1 MTPSD
6 ITTAV
11 APFAKLR
18 RRIPVFLLCILG
30 IGTIASIDAFQTA
43 VTTPTGHLSTY
54 VGEPI
59 ELSGS
64 FRNLNNNQKPAR
76 ILITFKP
83 ENHHLSVAQII
94 TTPTWLSNDT
104 TWHATLDLTN
114 IETAEELKAEVSF
127 PDHPHQPSET
137 WTIHAYPDEASL
149 EKDSR
154 SLFLRY
160 LSIDPM
166 WSAIACLLFSSLL
179 AILYPVLGFFDRR
192 ALATNGYLRVFHAKT
207 DGDDTLLYC
216 VHPKDDIT
224 LKLESYRVLS
234 ATGQLL
240 GLAMLIE
247 KGRRHCVFRLHT
259 AQARAGCLIAIH

>member
-76 ILITFKP
+76 ILITFEP

-94 TTPTWLSNDT
+94 TTPAWLSNDT
-104 TWHATLDLTN
+104 TWHATRD
-114 IETAEELKAEVSF
+114 
-127 PDHPHQPSET
+127 
-137 WTIHAYPDEASL
+137 
-149 EKDSR
+149 
-154 SLFLRY
+154 
-160 LSIDPM
+160 
-166 WSAIACLLFSSLL
+166 
-179 AILYPVLGFFDRR
+179 
-192 ALATNGYLRVFHAKT
+192 
-207 DGDDTLLYC
+207 
-216 VHPKDDIT
+216 
-224 LKLESYRVLS
+224 
-234 ATGQLL
+234 
-240 GLAMLIE
+240 
-247 KGRRHCVFRLHT
+247 
-259 AQARAGCLIAIH
+259 